1 MLRAI
6 ETRYKGRRF
15 RSRLEARYAVMF
27 DHLGIEWDYEPEGFE
42 LQDGTRY
49 LPDFWITCVGW
60 HAPGVWLEVKA
71 TIPTAAEGAKLAAVG
86 RESGRAALFLVGPAD
101 RMQLLM
107 VMGGTFNRIPAP
119 LNHLVLIARGMPAM
133 LVMDG
138 HGALSAA
145 LGARFEFKD
154 RESA

>member
-49 LPDFWITCVGW
+49 LPDFWITCVGG
-60 HAPGVWLEVKA
+60 HAPGAWLEVKA
-71 TIPTAAEGAKLAAVG
+71 TMPTEAEAAKLAAVG

-101 RMQLLM
+101 RMQLL
-107 VMGGTFNRIPAP
+107 VLQDGAFSRILAP
-119 LNHLVLIARGMPAM
+119 LNHLMLIARGMPAM
-133 LVMDG
+133 LTMNG